1 MHPQNILGLDPA
13 GYLFEETNENRV
25 CNHISNKLKELGLL
39 PKKDVMGNLWVS
51 FPGEGPN
58 IMLFTHMDQIGFVVR
73 KIEKNGFIRIERLG
87 GIPEKALASQAVI
100 FPLENGQ
107 LNPLTIDL
115 LSTMLAKQSP
125 LQ

>member
-1 MHPQNILGLDPA
+1 MKNKIYNNLIELMMLPGLS
-13 GYLFEETNENRV
+13 GYENRV
-25 CNHISNKLKELGLL
+25 CNHISNKLKELGLF

-87 GIPEKALASQAVI
+87 GVPEKALASQAVI
-100 FPLENGQ
+100 FPLENGIMKKY
-107 LNPLTIDL
+107 LN
-115 LSTMLAKQSP
+115 
-125 LQ
+125 